1 MLSVGRDT
9 EKQHVT
15 IHSNIHVNFG
25 FIFRGQRHSQG
36 ESRGCKGEGFRRSGK
51 QTYFRIFTTSYFQIC
66 CRAYSIK
73 FNIESSIC
81 FYRDQMKR
89 SRREG
94 NAQKRICH
102 SQFFKKEVYNQGHY
116 LLSVFLGSK
125 NSHFF
130 PRVISLHPVL
140 SVSVVVFQILCECK
154 LSYIYRYA
162 LCY

>member
-130 PRVISLHPVL
+130 FPVIFL
-140 SVSVVVFQILCECK
+140 
-154 LSYIYRYA
+154 YIRFLVCLLLYFRY
-162 LCY
+162 CVNVN

>member
-1 MLSVGRDT
+1 MT
-9 EKQHVT
+9 KFKKKQLLLWYVVSWPWHWKT
-15 IHSNIHVNFG
+15 TCNHHVNFG

-94 NAQKRICH
+94 THRRGFATVSSSRKKSTIRDTICFL
-102 SQFFKKEVYNQGHY
+102 FFWEVKI
-116 LLSVFLGSK
+116 LI
-125 NSHFF
+125 FF
-130 PRVISLHPVL
+130 SRDISLHPVL
-140 SVSVVVFQILCECK
+140 SVSVVVF
-154 LSYIYRYA
+154 
-162 LCY
+162 